1 MFRPNWERVDVIAA
15 AMFVFASV
23 INRRRVGAGRT
34 PGKANGAPQL
44 QEQFE
49 REQHSLNVGNGPVH
63 SVLTSDSVRENASLL
78 RLVKS
83 NHHVMES
90 ETSIYFVRNVLPLV
104 NLLCAL
110 YFFRVSV
117 LTYFVAIFSFPAQI
131 FLKVRAVTPAT
142 VPGLCAET
150 PTLSCLV
157 LHTAVVAQL

>member
-1 MFRPNWERVDVIAA
+1 M
-15 AMFVFASV
+15 
-23 INRRRVGAGRT
+23 
-34 PGKANGAPQL
+34 
-44 QEQFE
+44 
-49 REQHSLNVGNGPVH
+49 
-63 SVLTSDSVRENASLL
+63 LTSDSVCVYASLL

-83 NHHVMES
+83 NDHVMEG
-90 ETSIYFVRNVLPLV
+90 ETSIDFVRNVLPLV

-110 YFFRVSV
+110 YFFGVSV
-117 LTYFVAIFSFPAQI
+117 LTYFVAIISFPGQN